1 MIYIVMGVSGSGKST
16 LGKQLANLIKLPFYD
31 GDDYHPQAN
40 IQKMSQSQPLD
51 DHDRYDWLYSLSQH
65 MKIWEQDGGA
75 VLACSALKE
84 SYRKTLS
91 KNSNLKFTMIYLKGS
106 FEFIEKRLSQRSNH
120 FMCNSL
126 LKSQFETLEEPQNAI
141 IVSIEDDLNMMCQKI
156 LDKLPSNISVV

>member
-1 MIYIVMGVSGSGKST
+1 MGVSGSGKST
-16 LGKQLANLIKLPFYD
+16 LGKQLASLIHLPFYD

-40 IQKMSQSQPLD
+40 ILKMSQSQPLD

-75 VLACSALKE
+75 VLACSALKD
-84 SYRKTLS
+84 SYREILS

-106 FEFIEKRLSQRSNH
+106 FEFIEERLSQRSNH

-126 LKSQFETLEEPQNAI
+126 LKSQFETLEEPKDAI
-141 IVSIEDDLNMMCQKI
+141 TVFIEDDLDTMCQKV
-156 LDKLPSNISVV
+156 LKKLPSNLIVG